1 MLYIY
6 TGFLSYTLAIIYI
19 FILFY
24 FLKCQSFG
32 EVLVCNP
39 SNISLTLSGVE
50 PTIAPSFTPS
60 FAPSFT
66 PSFAP
71 SFTPSS
77 IPSFTPSFNHLH
89 VTIDYQEALLT
100 SFGLFQPKYIQ
111 RLLDKIEQIETINDV
126 QKLNDGVL
134 ALAYRIQNE
143 VDNYGKGLA
152 AEITYNLDL
161 TQHYFNMYIVKH
173 LQGNITSATQV
184 AQRLSELRSG
194 ILDSK
199 YATDLNA
206 FRNISRS

>member
-1 MLYIY
+1 M
-6 TGFLSYTLAIIYI
+6 GFLSYTLAIIYI

-32 EVLVCNP
+32 EVLACNP

-60 FAPSFT
+60 FT

-71 SFTPSS
+71 SFTPS
-77 IPSFTPSFNHLH
+77 FAPSFNHLH

-143 VDNYGKGLA
+143 VDNNGKGLA

-161 TQHYFNMYIVKH
+161 EQHYFNMYIVKH

>member
-1 MLYIY
+1 M
-6 TGFLSYTLAIIYI
+6 GFLSYTLAIIYI

-50 PTIAPSFTPS
+50 PTI
-60 FAPSFT
+60 
-66 PSFAP
+66 AP

-143 VDNYGKGLA
+143 VDNNGKGLA

-161 TQHYFNMYIVKH
+161 EQHYFNMYIVKH

>member
-1 MLYIY
+1 M
-6 TGFLSYTLAIIYI
+6 GFLSYTLAIIYI

-60 FAPSFT
+60 SIPSFT
-66 PSFAP
+66 PSFA
-71 SFTPSS
+71 
-77 IPSFTPSFNHLH
+77 PSFNHLH

-143 VDNYGKGLA
+143 VDNNGKGLA

>member
-32 EVLVCNP
+32 EVLACNP

-50 PTIAPSFTPS
+50 PTI
-60 FAPSFT
+60 
-66 PSFAP
+66 AP